1 MNPIPYHTLIHQ
13 ITCIEYACLYLFLL
27 FLKKFMFLNSKVF
40 SQRASQ
46 LENQLAFQ
54 LVASPTIF
62 PSFPASK
69 LPKFSLCLPNILI
82 RNAMVQPSKN
92 KQKT

>member
-40 SQRASQ
+40 SQPASQ
-46 LENQLAFQ
+46 PAVKPAGSLTGCQSNNFSQL
-54 LVASPTIF
+54 
-62 PSFPASK
+62 PSFQTSQILTLFTKHPYSECHGPAK
-69 LPKFSLCLPNILI
+69 
-82 RNAMVQPSKN
+82 
-92 KQKT
+92 